1 MNERL
6 DMLTA
11 RQVFDYTRLTARDL
25 FDDVNELDFQLAKR
39 DAGEKNNAM
48 TLLSKILTGLD
59 LAGVDVD
66 DVELRDLLEPTA
78 DIDVLNQKT
87 ENTDISLLFG
97 SDDEDEDEDELVES
111 TGPQGFVES
120 EETGLRDRLIKKNN
134 EQTVIKS
141 LEVFLLSDINHEM
154 LMDAPYDVAMALFNR
169 AAKTRE
175 QELKKK

>member
-1 MNERL
+1 
-6 DMLTA
+6 MLTA

-39 DAGEKNNAM
+39 DAGEKNTAM

-66 DVELRDLLEPTA
+66 DVEIRDLLEPTA
-78 DIDVLNQKT
+78 DIDVLNKKT

-97 SDDEDEDEDELVES
+97 TDDEDEEDELVES

-175 QELKKK
+175 KELKKK

>member
-1 MNERL
+1 
-6 DMLTA
+6 MLTT

-66 DVELRDLLEPTA
+66 KVEIRDLLQPTA
-78 DIDVLNQKT
+78 DIDVLNKKT
-87 ENTDISLLFG
+87 ENTDISSLFKTN
-97 SDDEDEDEDELVES
+97 DDEEEVELVES
-111 TGPQGFVES
+111 TGPRGFVES
-120 EETGLRDRLIKKNN
+120 DETGLRDRLIKKNN

-175 QELKKK
+175 KELKKNKN

>member
-1 MNERL
+1 
-6 DMLTA
+6 MLTA

-59 LAGVDVD
+59 LAGVDID
-66 DVELRDLLEPTA
+66 DVELKDLLEPTA
-78 DIDVLNQKT
+78 DIDVLNKKT
-87 ENTDISLLFG
+87 ENTDISLLF
-97 SDDEDEDEDELVES
+97 STDDEDEDDELVES

-175 QELKKK
+175 QELNKNKKN

>member
-1 MNERL
+1 
-6 DMLTA
+6 MLTA

-39 DAGEKNNAM
+39 DAGDKNTAM

-66 DVELRDLLEPTA
+66 DVEIRDLLEPTA
-78 DIDVLNQKT
+78 DIDVLNKKT
-87 ENTDISLLFG
+87 ENTDISSLFG
-97 SDDEDEDEDELVES
+97 TDDEDEEDELVES

-175 QELKKK
+175 KELKKK

>member
-1 MNERL
+1 
-6 DMLTA
+6 MLTA

-39 DAGEKNNAM
+39 DAGEKNTAM

-66 DVELRDLLEPTA
+66 DVEIRDLLEPTA
-78 DIDVLNQKT
+78 DIDVLNKKT

-97 SDDEDEDEDELVES
+97 TDDEDEEDELVES

-175 QELKKK
+175 KELKKNKN